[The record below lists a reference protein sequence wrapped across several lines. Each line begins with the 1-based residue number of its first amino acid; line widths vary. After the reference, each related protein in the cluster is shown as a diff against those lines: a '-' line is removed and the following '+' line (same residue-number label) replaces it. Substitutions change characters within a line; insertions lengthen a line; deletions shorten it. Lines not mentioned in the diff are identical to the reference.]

1 MFTDPLSKFRLL
13 TSRPW
18 FLEEDDGAGSGT
30 DHSGATGDGDDGD
43 EGGDSDGANA
53 TGSGGSGTDLTA
65 EVAKWKSLARKH
77 EDQAKRNA
85 KAAKELEQL
94 KRSQMDENEK
104 AIAEAEERG
113 RQAARLEV
121 AEKLAAA
128 EIKAELKGVVDDP
141 AAIVEDLNLR
151 KYVTDDGEV
160 DSDAV
165 AQLREKFSKLA
176 KSSSDGGNS
185 NGSGAGTGKGGPDL
199 RQGVRG
205 GNRPAQLTRD
215 DLKNMTPDEIAKAKS
230 EGRLNDLLGIT
241 S

>member
-1 MFTDPLSKFRLL
+1 MLTDPLSKFRLL

-18 FLEEDDGAGSGT
+18 FLEEDDGAGSGA
-30 DHSGATGDGDDGD
+30 GGTGGGDDGVA
-43 EGGDSDGANA
+43 GGDGKAPDDD
-53 TGSGGSGTDLTA
+53 GGSGTDLAA
-65 EVAKWKSLARKH
+65 EVVKWKALARKH

-113 RQAARLEV
+113 RTAARLEV

-160 DSDAV
+160 DSDAIV
-165 AQLREKFSKLA
+165 QLREKFSRLA
-176 KSSSDGGNS
+176 KSDSSSS
-185 NGSGAGTGKGGPDL
+185 NGSAGSTGKGSPDL
-199 RQGVRG
+199 KQGVRG
-205 GNRPAQLTRD
+205 GNRPAQLTHD
-215 DLKNMTPDEIAKAKS
+215 DLKHMTPDEVVKAKAD
-230 EGRLNDLLGIT
+230 GRLNDLLGIKD
-241 S
+241 